1 MINKEQPSTGLL
13 MWVNELGGV
22 ATEVSEEGKATD
34 ARLMIVTSLC
44 IDRLDPNPGCLC
56 CEYWSTMKVEYFT
69 SCLFSLYLYPGDQLT
84 MVELVRFRGRERRIN
99 IPQQIGINF
108 KKFGIILLED
118 ESGAKIDSFA
128 REYRDNSEQI
138 NMKVLQ
144 EWIAGQGKQP
154 VSWDTLIE
162 VLEDIG
168 LGVLASDIAAV
179 KC

>member
-1 MINKEQPSTGLL
+1 ML
-13 MWVNELGGV
+13 
-22 ATEVSEEGKATD
+22 
-34 ARLMIVTSLC
+34 
-44 IDRLDPNPGCLC
+44 
-56 CEYWSTMKVEYFT
+56 
-69 SCLFSLYLYPGDQLT
+69 
-84 MVELVRFRGRERRIN
+84 ELVRFRGRERRIN